1 MPSLL
6 YRMKFS
12 ISYIRIISE
21 FREIF
26 SNKQILRQLFYT
38 LIMYSYQ
45 RPSQGRA
52 ALVALAPCPALP
64 SRAGRNFFF
73 KPCPGCPAGQGR
85 AKFFALLTF
94 LLKIVIHRFSS

>member
-1 MPSLL
+1 MDIFIKK
-6 YRMKFS
+6 RW
-12 ISYIRIISE
+12 
-21 FREIF
+21 EIVF
-26 SNKQILRQLFYT
+26 LSRHKYGPH
-38 LIMYSYQ
+38 Q

-94 LLKIVIHRFSS
+94 LLKIVIQRFSS